1 MQTPSYPDVL
11 ATAVGSLID
20 ELVLG
25 GVKHFC
31 VCPGSRSTPLALTIA
46 RHPQAQLWLQLDERS
61 AGFFALG
68 MAKRLHQPV
77 ALVCTSGT
85 AAANYLPAVVEASQA
100 RIPLILLTADR
111 PPELRDS
118 GAPQTIDQI
127 HLFGSYVRWFVD
139 MALPDPSPTITNY
152 VRTVAGRAIA
162 ASNGLQPGPVQL
174 NIPFREPLLPAT
186 PLAHPRGKRAPE
198 QPFVSSV
205 QGKREL
211 AAPQLEALAE
221 RLMRV
226 ERGLLM
232 VGPQDDP
239 ALRPVVRALAN
250 RLGWPLLADHL
261 SQTRY
266 GPEKCP
272 SLIDCYDAFLRDP
285 AFVASYAPELVLRFG
300 AMPTAKPFLLYLQQ
314 HPDCEQLIVDGGAGW
329 LDPTLSAS
337 SMIYAD
343 PVLLCQQLDE
353 VLQAKGYQ
361 SRIKGAWSQAWQRAQ
376 RITRDLIEDLLMHDP
391 ELSEPRVFAELAD
404 LLPQDA
410 LLYLSNSMPVRDAD
424 TFLTNRSR
432 ELTVYGNRGAN
443 GIDGVVSS
451 ALGAAAVSDQPTL
464 LAIGD
469 IAFYHDTNGL
479 LAAKLHKINLTI
491 VLINNDGGGIFSFL
505 PQASERDHF
514 ETVFG
519 TPHGLDFAPFAQ
531 IYGGSYC
538 LAEDWQSFRSAV
550 ESALQTEGLSII
562 EVRTDRERN
571 VDQHRV
577 LWPRVSVAL
586 AAEGIIAR

>member
-25 GVKHFC
+25 GVTHFC

-68 MAKRLHQPV
+68 MAKRLGQPV
-77 ALVCTSGT
+77 ALLCTSGT
-85 AAANYLPAVVEASQA
+85 AAANFLPAVAEASQA

-127 HLFGSYVRWFVD
+127 HLFGSYVRWFAD
-139 MALPDPSPTITNY
+139 LAMPDPSPTITNY
-152 VRTVAGRAIA
+152 LRTVAGRAIA
-162 ASNGLQPGPVQL
+162 ASNGLQPGPVHL

-186 PLAHPRGKRAPE
+186 PLAHSRGSRSAQ
-198 QPFVSSV
+198 QPFVAAK

-211 AAPQLEALAE
+211 AAAELEALTE
-221 RLMRV
+221 SLMQV

-239 ALRPVVRALAN
+239 TLRSAVRALAN

-266 GPEKCP
+266 GAENCP

-285 AFVASYAPELVLRFG
+285 SFVANYAPELVVRFG

-314 HPDCEQLIVDGGAGW
+314 HPNCEQLIVDGGAGW

-337 SMIYAD
+337 TMIYAD
-343 PVLLCQQLDE
+343 PVLLCQQLDK
-353 VLQAKGYQ
+353 LLNDKGYQ
-361 SRIKGAWSQAWQRAQ
+361 SRVKGAWSQAWQRAQ
-376 RITRDLIEDLLMHDP
+376 RVTSDVVEDILMHDA

-404 LLPQDA
+404 LLPNNA

-432 ELTVYGNRGAN
+432 ELTVFGNRGAN

-451 ALGAAAVSDQPTL
+451 ALGAAAVANQPTL

-469 IAFYHDTNGL
+469 IAFYHDSNGL
-479 LAAKLHKINLTI
+479 LAAKHYNLNLTI

-531 IYGGSYC
+531 IYGGSYS
-538 LAEDWQSFRSAV
+538 LVEDWQSFRSAV
-550 ESALQTEGLSII
+550 ESSLSAGGLSIV
-562 EVRTDRERN
+562 EVRTNRERN
-571 VDQHRV
+571 VAQHRV
-577 LWPRVSVAL
+577 LWPRISAAL
-586 AAEGIIAR
+586 AAEGIVPA